1 MPSETKFEDL
11 REYLIKKLGE
21 DNTLHADK
29 VDRYISL
36 LKLFHEI
43 DEDIENQKRMVVTEN
58 GAQRFIKPHPGIEQ
72 KIKLNKELLS
82 IEESFGFH
90 RKLKDKEN
98 EEERPTKRRKG
109 GLLDST

>member
-1 MPSETKFEDL
+1 MPSNTNLEDL
-11 REYLIKKLGE
+11 RKYLINQLGE
-21 DNTLHADK
+21 DNRLHVDK
-29 VDRYISL
+29 VERYISL

-58 GAQRFIKPHPGIEQ
+58 GAQRFVKPHPGIEQ
-72 KIKLNKELLS
+72 KIKINKELLS

-90 RKLKDKEN
+90 RKLKDKE
-98 EEERPTKRRKG
+98 EERPTKKRKG